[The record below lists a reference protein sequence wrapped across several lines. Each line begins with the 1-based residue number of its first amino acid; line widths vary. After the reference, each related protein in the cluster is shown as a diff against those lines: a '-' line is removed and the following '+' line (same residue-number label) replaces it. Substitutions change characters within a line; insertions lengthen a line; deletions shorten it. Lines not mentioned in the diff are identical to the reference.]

1 MSNVNYCSCNDIYT
15 RKRNHHG
22 VVCTRCNPQNIESL
36 LVPNEIKAYKT
47 WNFDFETG
55 FSDNRM
61 VRQQA
66 WSDFNILPPPN
77 ISKLDDNDFVKPW
90 TNSAYCIYGNHKAP
104 DPYCSCGFYS
114 VKEFGILGRGL
125 SGGPFSHNSTS
136 SLISNFDR
144 NVLSVLNTLS
154 VKEQTQYAKMFFYS
168 PLMKTLELSNFQIVS
183 EVALSGNVVECEKGY
198 RSEKIKAKKLF
209 ILLDFF
215 ELNTISTRL
224 GNYISRDR
232 AESIYST
239 LNWLDFLNN
248 YLKSMSNFHGCS
260 FEMLVNV
267 DKGNPI
273 DTDLFNHEDMNGKY
287 LSFEQ
292 DLYINERLKGIAESV
307 VISNRLL
314 KKQPFPDL
322 EEMILGNSEDSDFNA
337 NIHQKNLKKIRN
349 IDFKTLQRASERASR
364 YSSYTGS
371 YEISHIRQYQEKI
384 LAFMNLYKCI
394 TSGKTYPFSLSFP
407 DTPEIFGFDTK
418 IFFQNYERIQG
429 LHPGVWFP
437 NFYKNFKNTVDE
449 DKQTEHFKDIN
460 NVMEHLNDLFKKKG

>member
-1 MSNVNYCSCNDIYT
+1 M
-15 RKRNHHG
+15 
-22 VVCTRCNPQNIESL
+22 QL
-36 LVPNEIKAYKT
+36 
-47 WNFDFETG
+47 W
-55 FSDNRM
+55 
-61 VRQQA
+61 
-66 WSDFNILPPPN
+66 IL
-77 ISKLDDNDFVKPW
+77 
-90 TNSAYCIYGNHKAP
+90 
-104 DPYCSCGFYS
+104 S
-114 VKEFGILGRGL
+114 VKEFGISGRGL
-125 SGGPFSHNSTS
+125 YGGPFSHNSTS
-136 SLISNFDR
+136 SLVSNFDR
-144 NVLSVLNTLS
+144 NVLSVLSTLS
-154 VKEQTQYAKMFFYS
+154 VKQQTQYAKMFFYS

-248 YLKSMSNFHGCS
+248 YIKSISNFHGCS

-337 NIHQKNLKKIRN
+337 NFHQKNFKKFRN
-349 IDFKTLQRASERASR
+349 IDFKTLQRASR
-364 YSSYTGS
+364 YSDYSAS
-371 YEISHIRQYQEKI
+371 HEIAHIRQYQEKI

-394 TSGKTYPFSLSFP
+394 TSGKTYPFALSSP
-407 DTPEIFGFDTK
+407 TAREIFGFDTK
-418 IFFQNYERIQG
+418 IFFQNYERIRG
-429 LHPGVWFP
+429 LHPSVWFS

-449 DKQTEHFKDIN
+449 DKQIKQFKDIN
-460 NVMEHLNDLFKKKG
+460 NVMEHLNDLFKEKG